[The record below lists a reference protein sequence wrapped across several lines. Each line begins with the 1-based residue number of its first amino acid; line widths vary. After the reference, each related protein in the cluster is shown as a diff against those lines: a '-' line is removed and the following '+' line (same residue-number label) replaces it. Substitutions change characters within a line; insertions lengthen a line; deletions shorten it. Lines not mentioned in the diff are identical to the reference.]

1 MRRPWLVHA
10 ALLLAVAVIG
20 FPLYYAAVIST
31 QSLPEVLSRP
41 PKLWPSTYAAENYL
55 TAWEKAGMGRLLL
68 NSAVV
73 ALGVAAG
80 KIAIALLSA
89 FALVYFR
96 VRGARLLFGLV
107 LLTLML
113 PLPVRI
119 ISTYE
124 VVSALGWIN
133 TYAGLI
139 VPLVASATAT
149 IVFRQFYLTVPDEL
163 AEAAQVD
170 GAGPLRFFAQILLP
184 LSVPSMAAL
193 FVVLFIYGWNE
204 YLWPLMITNTQEMRV
219 VVIGL
224 EALTPRYGTEL
235 PTYNVLMA
243 GALMALL
250 PPLVVI
256 LALQRWF
263 IGAIMGGEK

>member
-1 MRRPWLVHA
+1 MSGRVTLRIACPQLAPVIRAPSSSDGSICRRA
-10 ALLLAVAVIG
+10 
-20 FPLYYAAVIST
+20 
-31 QSLPEVLSRP
+31 
-41 PKLWPSTYAAENYL
+41 
-55 TAWEKAGMGRLLL
+55 
-68 NSAVV
+68 
-73 ALGVAAG
+73 
-80 KIAIALLSA
+80 
-89 FALVYFR
+89 
-96 VRGARLLFGLV
+96 
-107 LLTLML
+107 
-113 PLPVRI
+113 
-119 ISTYE
+119 
-124 VVSALGWIN
+124 
-133 TYAGLI
+133 
-139 VPLVASATAT
+139 
-149 IVFRQFYLTVPDEL
+149 

-170 GAGPLRFFAQILLP
+170 GAGPLRFFAHILLP

-224 EALTPRYGTEL
+224 EVLTPRYGTEL